1 MIEEEVEDLEELG
14 EDEPEQEQEMYEHF
28 RLEVDPGQNLLRIDR
43 FLVDRLPNV
52 SRTKIQEAAE
62 AQCVQVNNKPV
73 KSNYRVKPKDI
84 VTLMLPHPKREIR
97 VIPEDIPLNIV
108 YEDDYLLVIN
118 KEPGMVVHPSYGH
131 YTGTLVNA
139 LAWHLKGNPLF
150 KENDPRPGLVHRIDK
165 DTSGLLVIAK
175 TEEAKTKLS
184 SQFFHITSS
193 RKYVAVCWGNLENDN
208 ETIIGNIGRSISNRK
223 IMGVFPEGSDYGKH
237 AVTHYHVLERLGYVN
252 VVECVL
258 ETGRTHQI
266 RAHFKSIRHPLFN
279 DPEYGGNEILKGTTF
294 TKYKQIVQK
303 CSLSVP
309 DKHYMPNPLVLNT
322 RERANGW
329 TSIPKY
335 HRIFNSSL
343 KNGGATWQTG
353 NWKIL
358 NNLDKY
364 VFQNTQYREYIH
376 REI

>member
-28 RLEVDPGQNLLRIDR
+28 RLEVDPGQNLLRI
-43 FLVDRLPNV
+43 DRLPNV

-165 DTSGLLVIAK
+165 ACWSLPKRKKLKPNCLPNFSIKPPVGNTWPYVGETWKMTTERLSVTSEGVSL
-175 TEEAKTKLS
+175 TEKS
-184 SQFFHITSS
+184 WVYS
-193 RKYVAVCWGNLENDN
+193 RKVA
-208 ETIIGNIGRSISNRK
+208 
-223 IMGVFPEGSDYGKH
+223 
-237 AVTHYHVLERLGYVN
+237 
-252 VVECVL
+252 
-258 ETGRTHQI
+258 
-266 RAHFKSIRHPLFN
+266 
-279 DPEYGGNEILKGTTF
+279 TTA
-294 TKYKQIVQK
+294 
-303 CSLSVP
+303 
-309 DKHYMPNPLVLNT
+309 NT
-322 RERANGW
+322 
-329 TSIPKY
+329 P
-335 HRIFNSSL
+335 
-343 KNGGATWQTG
+343 
-353 NWKIL
+353 
-358 NNLDKY
+358 
-364 VFQNTQYREYIH
+364 
-376 REI
+376 

>member
-139 LAWHLKGNPLF
+139 LAFERESVIQRERSPPWTGSPDRQGHF
-150 KENDPRPGLVHRIDK
+150 RPVGHC
-165 DTSGLLVIAK
+165 
-175 TEEAKTKLS
+175 
-184 SQFFHITSS
+184 Q
-193 RKYVAVCWGNLENDN
+193 N
-208 ETIIGNIGRSISNRK
+208 GRS
-223 IMGVFPEGSDYGKH
+223 
-237 AVTHYHVLERLGYVN
+237 
-252 VVECVL
+252 
-258 ETGRTHQI
+258 
-266 RAHFKSIRHPLFN
+266 
-279 DPEYGGNEILKGTTF
+279 
-294 TKYKQIVQK
+294 
-303 CSLSVP
+303 
-309 DKHYMPNPLVLNT
+309 
-322 RERANGW
+322 
-329 TSIPKY
+329 
-335 HRIFNSSL
+335 
-343 KNGGATWQTG
+343 
-353 NWKIL
+353 
-358 NNLDKY
+358 
-364 VFQNTQYREYIH
+364 
-376 REI
+376 

>member
-150 KENDPRPGLVHRIDK
+150 KENDPRPGLVHRIDE

-184 SQFFHITSS
+184 SQFFHKTSS

-208 ETIIGNIGRSISNRK
+208 GTIIGNIGRSISNRK

-258 ETGRTHQI
+258 ET
-266 RAHFKSIRHPLFN
+266 
-279 DPEYGGNEILKGTTF
+279 
-294 TKYKQIVQK
+294 
-303 CSLSVP
+303 
-309 DKHYMPNPLVLNT
+309 
-322 RERANGW
+322 
-329 TSIPKY
+329 
-335 HRIFNSSL
+335 
-343 KNGGATWQTG
+343 
-353 NWKIL
+353 
-358 NNLDKY
+358 
-364 VFQNTQYREYIH
+364 
-376 REI
+376 